1 VFAKRLKDS
10 GNIDAAREIF
20 KSVAE
25 REKYTILGYKTMM
38 TAFDENII
46 FEGIDDMAS
55 DYINHEGENLDDIKQ
70 NLIRRKNEQK

>member
-1 VFAKRLKDS
+1 
-10 GNIDAAREIF
+10 
-20 KSVAE
+20 
-25 REKYTILGYKTMM
+25 MM